1 MKTAILTCV
10 NDRRHISP
18 LIFECYKR
26 LKESFDVQL
35 VVGFSSI
42 EDQLMVAAWAI
53 EDTGV
58 HPVGR
63 IENIPGKKWNTV
75 LKYAYDSVSNFDTFL
90 IMGDD
95 DSISTEL
102 MRELLFHIKVFDY
115 IGVNKSAYVDCSTGK
130 AMTET
135 QKMPNKL
142 IGAGRMI
149 SRHAITQ
156 TCLRRHVKVSLDFR
170 AGLTKYAQGTEL
182 MLPANVADYLIGYN
196 KVQIESGIK
205 FVGLWPDGAMRSLDH
220 HSELNLVMNGFVPYG
235 LQLDKIHVTDF
246 KTTEGSNIWPY
257 SILENRCKPCSFE
270 DATWFMN
277 ERELEIVKQN
287 RK

>member
-1 MKTAILTCV
+1 
-10 NDRRHISP
+10 
-18 LIFECYKR
+18 
-26 LKESFDVQL
+26 
-35 VVGFSSI
+35 
-42 EDQLMVAAWAI
+42 MVAAWAI
-53 EDTGV
+53 EDSGV
-58 HPVGR
+58 HSVGR

-75 LKYAYDSVSNFDTFL
+75 LKYAYDSVSNFDNFL

-95 DSISTEL
+95 DSISDEL
-102 MRELLFHIKVFDY
+102 FAFAERSMQVGHYF
-115 IGVNKSAYVDCSTGK
+115 GVNKSAFVDCSTGK
-130 AMTET
+130 AMIET

-156 TCLRRHVKVSLDFR
+156 TCFRKLVKVGLDFR
-170 AGLTKYAQGTEL
+170 AGMTKYAQGTE
-182 MLPANVADYLIGYN
+182 MFLPVNIADYLIAYG
-196 KVQIESGIK
+196 KVIGTSEVRY
-205 FVGLWPDGAMRSLDH
+205 VGLWPDGAKKSLDH

-257 SILENRCKPCSFE
+257 SILENRCKPCSFN
-270 DATWFMN
+270 DATWFMS
-277 ERELEIVKQN
+277 EAELKIVKQN

>member
-26 LKESFDVQL
+26 LKESFDVSL
-35 VVGFSSI
+35 IVGYTSKEDETMVVQWAV
-42 EDQLMVAAWAI
+42 EDS
-53 EDTGV
+53 GV
-58 HPVGR
+58 HPVGP

-75 LKYAYDSVSNFDTFL
+75 LKYAYDSVSKFDKFL

-95 DSISTEL
+95 DSISTT
-102 MRELLFHIKVFDY
+102 LFHHLVLEEYDY
-115 IGVNKSAYVDCSTGK
+115 LGVSKSAFVDCSTGS
-130 AMTET
+130 AMIET

-156 TCLRRHVKVSLDFR
+156 TCFRKLVKVGLDFR
-170 AGLTKYAQGTEL
+170 AGMTKYSQGTE
-182 MLPANVADYLIGYN
+182 MFLPVNIADYLTAYG
-196 KVQIESGIK
+196 KVVGTSEVRY
-205 FVGLWPDGAMRSLDH
+205 VGLWPDGAKHSLDH
-220 HSELNLVMNGFVPYG
+220 HSELNLVMNGFVPVG

-246 KTTEGSNIWPY
+246 KTTEGANIWPY
-257 SILENRCKPCSFE
+257 SILENRCKPCSFD

>member
-26 LKESFDVQL
+26 LKESFDVSL
-35 VVGFSSI
+35 IVGLTSK
-42 EDQLMVAAWAI
+42 EDEDMVRQWWQV
-53 EDTGV
+53 DSGV

-75 LKYAYDSVSNFDTFL
+75 LKYAYDSVSNFDNFL

-95 DSISTEL
+95 DSISDEL
-102 MRELLFHIKVFDY
+102 FAFAERSMQIGHYF
-115 IGVNKSAYVDCSTGK
+115 GVNKSAFVDCSTGK
-130 AMTET
+130 AMIET

>member
-26 LKESFDVQL
+26 LKESFDVYL
-35 VVGFSSI
+35 IVGYTSI
-42 EDQLMVAAWAI
+42 GDEVMVNQWAVEDS
-53 EDTGV
+53 GV
-58 HPVGR
+58 HPVGP
-63 IENIPGKKWNTV
+63 IENVPGKKWNTV
-75 LKYAYDSVSNFDTFL
+75 LKYAYDSVSKFDNFL

-95 DSISTEL
+95 DSISDEL
-102 MRELLFHIKVFDY
+102 FAFAERSMQVGHYF
-115 IGVNKSAYVDCSTGK
+115 GVNKSAFVDCSTGN
-130 AMTET
+130 AMIET

-156 TCLRRHVKVSLDFR
+156 TCFRKRVKVAIPFR
-170 AGLTKYAQGTEL
+170 AGMTKYDQGIEL
-182 MLPANVADYLIGYN
+182 MLPVNIADYLSNYN
-196 KVQIESGIK
+196 KAQGESDVR

-220 HSELNLVMNGFVPYG
+220 HSELNLVMNGFVPIG
-235 LQLDKIHVTDF
+235 LQLEKIHITDF